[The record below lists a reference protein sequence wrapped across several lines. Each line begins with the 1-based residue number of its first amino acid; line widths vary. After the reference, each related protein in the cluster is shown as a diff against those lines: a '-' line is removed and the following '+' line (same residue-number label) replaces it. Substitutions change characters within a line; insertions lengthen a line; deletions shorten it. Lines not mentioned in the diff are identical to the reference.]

1 MLKGLWS
8 KEGGR
13 KMHNIFLNA
22 LKPGY
27 FKIMIKKLLKRI
39 EKNSSIAALQWAK
52 QHVHYTT
59 EEFCISIDSN
69 LFEDVKSDIKSMKSE
84 AKEKLA
90 SLEFSLGGGGNYF
103 LLHFLVRKY
112 QPDCVVETGVAA
124 GWSSLAILK
133 ALEKNN
139 KGSLYS
145 SDFPYFRLKN
155 PERYV
160 GILIQEENLKA
171 RWNLDIRGDS
181 VALPEIANLL
191 DDRKINLFHYDSDKF
206 YSGRDFALKTL
217 NKNFSPNCIII
228 FDDIQDNMHFKDFV
242 EQNEIK
248 YTVLE
253 FEGKYVGVVGI
264 KE

>member
-1 MLKGLWS
+1 MY
-8 KEGGR
+8 
-13 KMHNIFLNA
+13 NIFLNA

-27 FKIMIKKLLKRI
+27 FKIMIKKLLKRV

-52 QHVHYTT
+52 NNVHYTT

-160 GILIQEENLKA
+160 GFLIQEENLKA

-181 VALPEIANLL
+181 VALPEIVNLL
-191 DDRKINLFHYDSDKF
+191 GDTKINLFHYDSDKY
-206 YSGRDFALKTL
+206 YSGRDFALNTL
-217 NKNFSPNCIII
+217 NQNFSPNCIII
-228 FDDIQDNMHFKDFV
+228 FDDIQNNMHFKDFV
-242 EQNEIK
+242 EKNEMK

-264 KE
+264 KEIAQCES